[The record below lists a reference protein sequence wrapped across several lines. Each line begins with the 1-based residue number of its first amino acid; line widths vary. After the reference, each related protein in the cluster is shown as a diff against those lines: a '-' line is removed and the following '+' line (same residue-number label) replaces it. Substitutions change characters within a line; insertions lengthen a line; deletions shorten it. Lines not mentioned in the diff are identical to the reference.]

1 MRLKEMRKRAGLT
14 ARDVALEM
22 GVSFQNVY
30 NWENGSY
37 LPPTKRLPEIARL
50 YNCTVDELLGSVQVC
65 TQMADGQKKIRPEGG
80 RKEASINANNKKR
93 SSANG

>member
-14 ARDVALEM
+14 ARDVALAM

-37 LPPTKRLPEIARL
+37 LPPTKRLPEIAKL
-50 YNCTVDELLGSVQVC
+50 YGCTVDELL
-65 TQMADGQKKIRPEGG
+65 ADIQAG
-80 RKEASINANNKKR
+80 A
-93 SSANG
+93 

>member
-50 YNCTVDELLGSVQVC
+50 YGCTVDELLQ
-65 TQMADGQKKIRPEGG
+65 D
-80 RKEASINANNKKR
+80 EAQ
-93 SSANG
+93 SSA

>member
-14 ARDVALEM
+14 AKDVALAM

-37 LPPTKRLPEIARL
+37 LPPTKRLPEIAKL
-50 YNCTVDELLGSVQVC
+50 YGCTVDALLAD
-65 TQMADGQKKIRPEGG
+65 TQAD
-80 RKEASINANNKKR
+80 A
-93 SSANG
+93 

>member
-14 ARDVALEM
+14 AKDVALAM

-37 LPPTKRLPEIARL
+37 LPPTKRLPEIVKL
-50 YNCTVDELLGSVQVC
+50 YGCTMDELLAAIQ
-65 TQMADGQKKIRPEGG
+65 AD
-80 RKEASINANNKKR
+80 A
-93 SSANG
+93 

>member
-14 ARDVALEM
+14 AKDVALAM

-37 LPPTKRLPEIARL
+37 LPPTKRLPEITKL
-50 YNCTVDELLGSVQVC
+50 YGCTADELLADELLAD
-65 TQMADGQKKIRPEGG
+65 TQAD
-80 RKEASINANNKKR
+80 A
-93 SSANG
+93 